1 MFTKPRRIIEAAEV
15 GLQGESGRFSLSF
28 RVKRGISGPFPYAAC
43 GAKSQRCFAP
53 LNMTAGEW
61 RMKVEDQ

>member
-1 MFTKPRRIIEAAEV
+1 MIIKSPRIIQAAEV
-15 GLQGESGRFSLSF
+15 GLQGESGRFSVIPSEARNLWSF
-28 RVKRGISGPFPYAAC
+28 PQAAC

-61 RMKVEDQ
+61 RMKVEAQ